1 MISSIV
7 CLPLSTNEDMKAR
20 HAKLEK
26 VVYARVT
33 TDDLY
38 AISAL
43 AEERQ
48 QSISQ
53 LIRKTLI
60 DQGLIRN

>member
-1 MISSIV
+1 
-7 CLPLSTNEDMKAR
+7 MKTKDT
-20 HAKLEK
+20 KLEK

-38 AISAL
+38 AISIL
-43 AEERQ
+43 AEQRQ

-53 LIRKTLI
+53 FIRKTLI
-60 DQGLIRN
+60 DTGIISRNY